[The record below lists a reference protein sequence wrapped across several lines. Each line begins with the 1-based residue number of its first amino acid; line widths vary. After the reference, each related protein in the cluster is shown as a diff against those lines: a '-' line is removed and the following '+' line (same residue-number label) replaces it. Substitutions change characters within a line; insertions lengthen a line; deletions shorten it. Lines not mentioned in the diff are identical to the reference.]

1 MSYTQICNAPWMF
14 VWVTIL
20 LLAVVFQCL
29 IYMKRAWKHALSL
42 GLSRIRSKRV

>member
-29 IYMKRAWKHALSL
+29 IYMKHEKSVETRAVA
-42 GLSRIRSKRV
+42 GA